1 MLPVLATMS
10 NEMSSFRQSRNKLNM
25 FNLFQRSTLSKK
37 TNFTINWFD
46 IVAIFGNKIEC
57 CFDKVK
63 RCFDIVAGGGVA

>member
-1 MLPVLATMS
+1 
-10 NEMSSFRQSRNKLNM
+10 M